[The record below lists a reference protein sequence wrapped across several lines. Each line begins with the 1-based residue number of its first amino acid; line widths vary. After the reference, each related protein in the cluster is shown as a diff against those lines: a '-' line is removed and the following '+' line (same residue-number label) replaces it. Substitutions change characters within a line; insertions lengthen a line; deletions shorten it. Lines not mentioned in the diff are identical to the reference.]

1 MLNSLVV
8 KHIPLT
14 SIKHQGSDWLPAQA
28 LIQVPVVQF
37 IPIWL
42 PAQAHMQAST
52 VLKASPACIPQF
64 SQILCIQLCILPPTP
79 ALHPK
84 AQSSHSCR
92 KPITDNTIQLPI
104 QTNQTTTNCVAL
116 SRLRVCSITSNAM
129 QY

>member
-1 MLNSLVV
+1 MLNSPVV

-52 VLKASPACIPQF
+52 VLKASPACILQF
-64 SQILCIQLCILPPTP
+64 SQILCIQLCTLPPTRTRST
-79 ALHPK
+79 
-84 AQSSHSCR
+84 AQDS
-92 KPITDNTIQLPI
+92 
-104 QTNQTTTNCVAL
+104 V
-116 SRLRVCSITSNAM
+116 
-129 QY
+129 